1 MSERSQ
7 GQRYSSINT
16 YWRCGS
22 DLGRVK
28 RRKGSMGLSL
38 EGTPV
43 FKPNLESLWMENQS
57 QTPNIFETW
66 TLFILLGSCVNKLPL
81 FKVRTESPFLT
92 ENLNRMASFFF
103 SLQDYAI
110 QNHLQWYLLR
120 VHVFFHILMSCS
132 SAWKSTPVFSTSQ
145 NCIYEKA
152 HGSAP
157 SGILLYHLQTQ
168 LSAPSNPS
176 LSLTLFTTCFL
187 NTMHPMALL
196 ASCSLVHLVRV
207 WASQGQEL
215 CVL

>member
-1 MSERSQ
+1 
-7 GQRYSSINT
+7 
-16 YWRCGS
+16 
-22 DLGRVK
+22 
-28 RRKGSMGLSL
+28 MGLSL

-81 FKVRTESPFLT
+81 FKVTSESPFRT

-132 SAWKSTPVFSTSQ
+132 FCLENYPVFSTSQ
-145 NCIYEKA
+145 NSIYEKA

-168 LSAPSNPS
+168 LSAPSNLSP
-176 LSLTLFTTCFL
+176 SLTLFTTSFL
-187 NTMHPMALL
+187 NTMHPTALS

-215 CVL
+215 CIL